1 MKIEFATVQ
10 DAPAL
15 ADIFFSHLAAHPE
28 YISHGEMQMGVGEG
42 VIRDG
47 VLVAQTAPDG
57 RQKWMKYILIHI
69 ENEELARVWK
79 ALSDQGEIVGFV
91 VADIEDDGDAPFG
104 MVCDVLVKEACRGC
118 GAGEALLQTAIPCGW
133 LSSHHI
139 VPGPAKEQGLR
150 RFEVLF
156 YIIISRR
163 WIILIVLNRRGIICG
178 LGIISP
184 MVVHEEPFQVVKEVV
199 VIISQ
204 QCDAIIYSVGCTSF
218 ICHSHG

>member
-1 MKIEFATVQ
+1 MKIEFATAQ

-57 RQKWMKYILIHI
+57 RQKWMKYILLHI

-79 ALSDQGEIVGFV
+79 AVSDQGEIVGFV

-118 GAGEALLQTAIPCGW
+118 GAGEALLEEFRGCGAGDTLLQTAIGW
-133 LSSHHI
+133 LR
-139 VPGPAKEQGLR
+139 EQGVNGIYLESGKNNHAAH
-150 RFEVLF
+150 RFFEKRGF
-156 YIIISRR
+156 THIS
-163 WIILIVLNRRGIICG
+163 
-178 LGIISP
+178 
-184 MVVHEEPFQVVKEVV
+184 E
-199 VIISQ
+199 
-204 QCDAIIYSVGCTSF
+204 IYKLV
-218 ICHSHG
+218 

>member
-57 RQKWMKYILIHI
+57 REKWMKYIQLHL

-79 ALSDQGEIVGFV
+79 AVSDQGEIVGFV

-118 GAGEALLQTAIPCGW
+118 GAGEALLQTAIAW
-133 LSSHHI
+133 LRL
-139 VPGPAKEQGLR
+139 PGVRQKQPRRPPLLRKARLHPHLGNLQARVSAYSLLKEYLR
-150 RFEVLF
+150 MGSLVW
-156 YIIISRR
+156 S
-163 WIILIVLNRRGIICG
+163 
-178 LGIISP
+178 
-184 MVVHEEPFQVVKEVV
+184 
-199 VIISQ
+199 
-204 QCDAIIYSVGCTSF
+204 ASF
-218 ICHSHG
+218 MALVERTFWRVREYWAVTVSFTWS

>member
-15 ADIFFSHLAAHPE
+15 ADMFFSHLAAHPE

-57 RQKWMKYILIHI
+57 RQKWMKYILLHI

-79 ALSDQGEIVGFV
+79 AVSDQGEIVGFV

-118 GAGEALLQTAIPCGW
+118 GAGEALLQTAIAW
-133 LSSHHI
+133 LRERGVSGIYLESGKNNHAAHRFFEKRGFTHI
-139 VPGPAKEQGLR
+139 SE
-150 RFEVLF
+150 
-156 YIIISRR
+156 
-163 WIILIVLNRRGIICG
+163 
-178 LGIISP
+178 
-184 MVVHEEPFQVVKEVV
+184 
-199 VIISQ
+199 
-204 QCDAIIYSVGCTSF
+204 IYKLA
-218 ICHSHG
+218 